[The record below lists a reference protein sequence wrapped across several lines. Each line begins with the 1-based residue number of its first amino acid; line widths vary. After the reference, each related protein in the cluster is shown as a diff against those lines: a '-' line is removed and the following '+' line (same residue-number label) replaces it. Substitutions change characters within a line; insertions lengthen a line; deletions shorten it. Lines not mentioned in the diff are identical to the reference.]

1 MNGNNNQ
8 YNNQY
13 ANYSTSVEPPQN
25 YPKENV
31 FLGVLGA
38 FLFSLA
44 GGILWYVLYQIGILA
59 AISGFVG
66 TFAAIYGYFIFSK
79 NESMKGIVIGVIFSL
94 LTLVLAWYLCIA
106 TDVFN
111 VYKEWYAMGEI
122 DYQITFGEALQSVP
136 LFMTEPEIAFN
147 YWKDLVIGI
156 IFAVAGSIKPVLS
169 FKDII

>member
-1 MNGNNNQ
+1 
-8 YNNQY
+8 
-13 ANYSTSVEPPQN
+13 
-25 YPKENV
+25 
-31 FLGVLGA
+31 
-38 FLFSLA
+38 
-44 GGILWYVLYQIGILA
+44 
-59 AISGFVG
+59 
-66 TFAAIYGYFIFSK
+66 
-79 NESMKGIVIGVIFSL
+79 MKGIVIGVIFSL